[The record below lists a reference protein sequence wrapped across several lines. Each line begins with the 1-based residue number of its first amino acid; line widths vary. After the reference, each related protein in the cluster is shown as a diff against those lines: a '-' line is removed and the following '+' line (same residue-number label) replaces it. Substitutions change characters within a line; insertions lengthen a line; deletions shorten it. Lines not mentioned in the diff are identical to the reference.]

1 MATTRRK
8 PGKPLP
14 LTDEDLE
21 TMAGGQP
28 TPAEQAELIAR
39 VQRVSPLLA
48 KLMQAEEINADE
60 STGTAQA

>member
-1 MATTRRK
+1 MAAIRRK

-14 LTDEDLE
+14 LTDEDLDV
-21 TMAGGQP
+21 MAGGQP
-28 TPAEQAELIAR
+28 TAAEQAELIAR